1 MAAPIA
7 DKIILPLDTG
17 NTGKKVRTQTR
28 LVGADTVH
36 EHFFVKLD
44 RPGEFFRSC
53 CFGSIYGGFAAGS
66 ATAGHLYAFRWGSTT
81 HAARITRIHVL
92 RQTIV
97 PPTAVV
103 EFATALYRLTG
114 YTASHTGGT
123 AATLTSPNLKLDVG
137 GADSKVTQI
146 MITSGSALT
155 AGTHTL
161 DAQPFAA
168 NSKQQPATATTTER
182 IGSELWVEYD
192 SEKARPLIL
201 RQNTGFIVRNE
212 IAMGAAHTVRPIVE
226 VDWEE
231 VLLADLD
238 V

>member
-1 MAAPIA
+1 MAAPVA

-28 LVGADTVH
+28 VVGADTVH
-36 EHFFVKLD
+36 EHYFVKLD
-44 RPGEFFRSC
+44 RPGEFYRLC
-53 CFGSIYGGFAAGS
+53 QFGAVYTGIAAGS
-66 ATAGHLYAFRWGSTT
+66 ATAGHIYAFRWGSST
-81 HAARITRIHVL
+81 HAARITRIRIK

-97 PPTAVV
+97 PATATV
-103 EFATALYRLTG
+103 EFATALFRLTG

-123 AATLTSPNLKLDVG
+123 AATLTSPNCKLDVSS
-137 GADSKVTQI
+137 ADTRLTDSR
-146 MITSGSALT
+146 ITSGTALT

-168 NSKQQPATATTTER
+168 DSMDMPATATTTER
-182 IGSELWVEYD
+182 FASQVLVEYD
-192 SEKARPLIL
+192 SEKGRPLIL

-212 IAMGAAHTVRPIVE
+212 ITMGAAHTVRPVVE

-238 V
+238 L